1 MRSIRAGWLLDA
13 PATAYLIFIVGSS
26 IPFQWVDY
34 WRVAGI
40 PGINVVYVGVLVL
53 VAALLNR
60 SVWNPLFL
68 FGIAVFIYATLL
80 GFVNRNSQL
89 WSSRYFI
96 IDLLYISSIFIG
108 YILGKRTGSRS
119 LSSLIIYSFR
129 LSVTILAVTTVAIWV
144 GLLNSTIGGS
154 RFLDPA
160 QYSSLHVILVLM
172 PLVVCVA
179 PTPFSSWAA
188 VYAGSSVC
196 LAFAISSSTRSSF
209 LLSIFMGLAS
219 GYLAKL
225 RNGLPRLEF
234 LLGAVLVSVAGAGY
248 VVSTKNLSS
257 TELAY
262 RFQAE
267 SLEEDSRWTEIEA
280 MFAQMAGD
288 IFVGK
293 GAGSG
298 FFSPILVASEQE
310 DRGLAPHFGYFTWL
324 LKGGVIATIWYSV
337 LLISLLALAFQKNLL
352 PKAIALG
359 ALYSLLV
366 SLSSGGYGLI
376 PLSLLGL
383 LWGLSEAHKKSG
395 SLGFV
400 AASETGGVI
409 RRHGR
414 NG

>member
-1 MRSIRAGWLLDA
+1 
-13 PATAYLIFIVGSS
+13 
-26 IPFQWVDY
+26 
-34 WRVAGI
+34 
-40 PGINVVYVGVLVL
+40 
-53 VAALLNR
+53 
-60 SVWNPLFL
+60 
-68 FGIAVFIYATLL
+68 
-80 GFVNRNSQL
+80 
-89 WSSRYFI
+89 
-96 IDLLYISSIFIG
+96 
-108 YILGKRTGSRS
+108 
-119 LSSLIIYSFR
+119 
-129 LSVTILAVTTVAIWV
+129 
-144 GLLNSTIGGS
+144 
-154 RFLDPA
+154 
-160 QYSSLHVILVLM
+160 
-172 PLVVCVA
+172 
-179 PTPFSSWAA
+179 
-188 VYAGSSVC
+188 
-196 LAFAISSSTRSSF
+196 
-209 LLSIFMGLAS
+209 MGLAS